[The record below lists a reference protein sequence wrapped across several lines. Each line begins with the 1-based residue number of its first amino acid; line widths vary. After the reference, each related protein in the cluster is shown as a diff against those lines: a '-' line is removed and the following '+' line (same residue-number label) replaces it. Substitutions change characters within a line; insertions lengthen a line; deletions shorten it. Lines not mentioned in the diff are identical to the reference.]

1 MGTIVVLIVVLVD
14 LLLDR
19 VLLGVI
25 ALEVLGMGLEG
36 LQEHVQQGRGLHH
49 LLGGGGGLLR
59 SRLGLV
65 TLCLRRLLGLSSS
78 RLSLLG
84 GLEKTNRLVNIENF
98 LSHFK

>member
-36 LQEHVQQGRGLHH
+36 LQEHVQQGRGLDH
-49 LLGGGGGLLR
+49 LLGGGGGGRLR
-59 SRLGLV
+59 GRLGLV
-65 TLCLRRLLGLSSS
+65 TLRLRRLLG
-78 RLSLLG
+78 
-84 GLEKTNRLVNIENF
+84 
-98 LSHFK
+98 